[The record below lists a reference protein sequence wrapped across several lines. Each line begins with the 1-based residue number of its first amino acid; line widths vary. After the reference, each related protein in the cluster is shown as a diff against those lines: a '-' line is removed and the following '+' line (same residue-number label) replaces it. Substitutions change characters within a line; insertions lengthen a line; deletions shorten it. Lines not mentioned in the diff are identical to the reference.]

1 MAGMGINVL
10 IVDDHHGFR
19 ILARK
24 LLEGDGYHVV
34 GEASDGAAGVAAVAM
49 LKPDLVLLDIQLPDH
64 DGFEIT
70 RQLIERAPSCQV
82 VLISS
87 RDASDYGR
95 CLEQSGAR
103 GFIPKDQLC
112 TAALTELLGNI

>member
-1 MAGMGINVL
+1 MGINVL
-10 IVDDHHGFR
+10 IVDDHRGFR
-19 ILARK
+19 ILVRR
-24 LLEGDGYHVV
+24 LLEAGGYQVV
-34 GEASDGAAGVAAVAM
+34 GEASDGAAAVAAVAL

-64 DGFEIT
+64 DGFEVT
-70 RQLIERAPSCQV
+70 RQLIERAPTCVV
-82 VLISS
+82 VLVSS

-95 CLEQSGAR
+95 CLEQCGAR

>member
-1 MAGMGINVL
+1 MAGMAINVF

-19 ILARK
+19 ILAHK
-24 LLEGDGYHVV
+24 LLEADGYHVV
-34 GEASDGAAGVAAVAM
+34 GEASNGAAAVAAVAV
-49 LKPDLVLLDIQLPDH
+49 LKPDLVLLDIQLPDQ
-64 DGFEIT
+64 DGFEVT
-70 RQLIERAPSCQV
+70 RQLIEHAPTCQV

-95 CLEQSGAR
+95 CLEQCGAR

>member
-1 MAGMGINVL
+1 MAGMGVNVL
-10 IVDDHHGFR
+10 IVDDHHSFR

-24 LLEGDGYHVV
+24 LLEADGYHVV
-34 GEASDGAAGVAAVAM
+34 GEVSDGAAAVAAVA
-49 LKPDLVLLDIQLPDH
+49 LLRPDLVLLDIHLPDH
-64 DGFEIT
+64 DGFEVT
-70 RQLIERAPSCQV
+70 RQLIERVPTCQV

-95 CLEQSGAR
+95 CLQQCGAR

-112 TAALTELLGNI
+112 TAALTELLSKI